1 MVLNYNSIVISLKE
15 SIKIIRQRGMDV
27 SATILGARGL
37 SFREARSLD
46 EARTVCLD
54 EVERFHG
61 EEDLDAAAA
70 SLMKCY
76 KFLDM
81 PNKDGF
87 YANYYARELYHMLCK
102 RAEDY
107 FYNESDSENALI
119 RFQLA
124 AGLNPKN
131 PEAIKGV
138 LTICLQGS
146 PRRPGVALPY
156 AVILAQLNPIDNEVD
171 NVLALIAQENLKYT
185 SRTAP
190 AQSQKGE
197 AIPWFE
203 TAGGDLKRT
212 GVSSTVIDS
221 PLAVAWTCRT
231 GEIDGSALISNS
243 IVVVGD
249 REGKIHGIDLQTG
262 SRLWEY
268 NMGGII
274 TGTPAVRNNR
284 VFLGGSNHAVC
295 LQLSTGK
302 TLWKTTNHEKKD
314 IDRPVSMTGC
324 ILCADDLVFFCDDEI
339 AIFDAKTGKLV
350 NTQEFGFEPAFH
362 TGPCTDGKFV
372 YMPSYRKILRL
383 SLDSGQIL
391 DSEYTGGGITSGPM
405 IADELIVFGTNRIS
419 IQAHLQHDLRNV
431 WSFFMEDPLLDP
443 TGLIKSRPAFSGE
456 HLFFGAPDGNIYA
469 LKAGT
474 GKRLWKSQIGS
485 SIQSS
490 PLISGETLYILTRGG
505 LCAFSTIDGK
515 PLWKYEIDVSEAAS
529 SPASAQGFLI
539 VGGDKLYAFKH
550 AKAKA

>member
-1 MVLNYNSIVISLKE
+1 MISQKE

-27 SATILGARGL
+27 STTILAERGL
-37 SFREARSLD
+37 TFREAQSLD
-46 EARTVCLD
+46 EAKIICLD

-76 KFLDM
+76 KFLAM

-87 YANYYARELYHMLCK
+87 YANYYAQEFYQMLCK

-107 FYNESDSENALI
+107 FYNESDSENALV

-124 AGLNPKN
+124 AGLNPKSQ
-131 PEAIKGV
+131 EAIKGV

-146 PRRPGVALPY
+146 PRRPRVALPY

-171 NVLALIAQENLKYT
+171 NVLELIAQEDLKYT
-185 SRTAP
+185 SQTTP
-190 AQSQKGE
+190 AQSQQGE

-203 TAGGDLKRT
+203 TSGGDLKRT
-212 GVSSTVIDS
+212 GVSSSIIDS
-221 PLAVAWTCRT
+221 PLAIAWTCRT
-231 GEIDGSALISNS
+231 EEIDGGAVISNS

-249 REGKIHGIDLQTG
+249 REGKVHGIDLQTG
-262 SRLWEY
+262 SRLWDY

-274 TGTPAVRNNR
+274 TGTPAVKNNK

-302 TLWKTTNHEKKD
+302 TLWNTTTDHEKKD
-314 IDRPVSMTGC
+314 INRLFSMTGC

-350 NTQEFGFEPAFH
+350 NKQEFGFEPAYH
-362 TGPCTDGKFV
+362 TGPCTDGEFV

-391 DSEYTGGGITSGPM
+391 NSEYTDGGITSGPM
-405 IADELIVFGTNRIS
+405 IADDLIIFGTNRFS
-419 IQAHLQHDLRNV
+419 IQAHSQHDLSNV

-443 TGLIKSRPAFSGE
+443 MGLIKSRPAFSGE

-469 LKAGT
+469 LKAKT
-474 GKRLWKSQIGS
+474 GKKRWKSQLGS

-490 PLISGETLYILTRGG
+490 PLISGEALFILTLEG
-505 LCAFSTIDGK
+505 LCAFSTINGK
-515 PLWKYEIDVSEAAS
+515 LLWKYEIDAIEAAS
-529 SPASAQGFLI
+529 SPASAEGFLI
-539 VGGDKLYAFKH
+539 VGGDKLYAFKP